1 MAFDTI
7 MVFPEPFKNHILP
20 DKIHSLNVCFQ
31 VPQIRR
37 EFGGTAGNIAYNLK
51 LLGEPSL
58 PMATVGMDFGSYAE
72 WMDKHGI
79 PRTYIKEIAGA
90 YTAQAFITTDVDDNQ
105 ITAFHPGAMDSAHTQ
120 VVPSGKGIKLGIVSP
135 DGGEAMKQ
143 HAEQFHKAGIPFM
156 FDPGQG
162 LPLFGKEDLLRFIE
176 LADWVAVNDYE
187 SHMLEQKI
195 GLTAYQIA
203 ERVKALIV
211 TWGSKGSVIY
221 SEGRRVDIETVNA
234 EAVLDP
240 TGCGDA
246 FRAGLLHGMSH
257 GLDWETT
264 GQIASLMGSIKIAH
278 RGTQNHHFTREE
290 FAKRYKVAFDA
301 MFPELS

>member
-1 MAFDTI
+1 M
-7 MVFPEPFKNHILP
+7 
-20 DKIHSLNVCFQ
+20 
-31 VPQIRR
+31 
-37 EFGGTAGNIAYNLK
+37 
-51 LLGEPSL
+51 
-58 PMATVGMDFGSYAE
+58 
-72 WMDKHGI
+72 
-79 PRTYIKEIAGA
+79 
-90 YTAQAFITTDVDDNQ
+90 DDNQ
-105 ITAFHPGAMDSAHTQ
+105 ITAFHPGAMGNAHEQ
-120 VVPSGKGIKLGIVSP
+120 KVPTDKGVKLGIVSP

-143 HAEQFHKAGIPFM
+143 HAEQFAAAKIPFM

-176 LADWVAVNDYE
+176 LADWVSVNDYE
-187 SHMLEQKI
+187 SHMLEQKT

-221 SEGRRVDIETVNA
+221 SEGRRVDVETVKA

-257 GLDWETT
+257 GLDWEIT

-278 RGTQNHHFTREE
+278 KGTQNHRFTREE
-290 FAKRYKVAFDA
+290 FAKRYKAAFDTT
-301 MFPELS
+301 FPELS